1 MTTDTVMQ
9 DVQAA
14 ITALQSGDSALAREQ
29 LGVIWERIRHAPRP
43 LHECT
48 LAHFMAD
55 AQDDPT
61 HELAWDLRALEAAQR
76 CSETEASAYHESLSM
91 AGFMPSLHLNLADV
105 YRRLGDRYHS
115 MQHLVEGRAAA
126 VDMPDGPYASMI
138 RRGLDR
144 LAERLE
150 VSASPPWVSFAPQ
163 PPPPGYSDAAAK

>member
-1 MTTDTVMQ
+1 MAADTREGKVVTTDTIMQ
-9 DVQAA
+9 DIQAA
-14 ITALQSGDSALAREQ
+14 IATRQGGDRALAREQ
-29 LGVIWERIRHAPRP
+29 LGAIWDRIRHAPQA

-61 HELAWDLRALEAAQR
+61 DELAWDLRALAAAQR
-76 CSETEASAYHESLSM
+76 CPEAEASAYHESLSI

-105 YRRLGDRYHS
+105 YRRLGDHDHS
-115 MQHLVEGRAAA
+115 MHHLAEGRAAA
-126 VDMPDGPYASMI
+126 ADIPDGPYASMI

-150 VSASPPWVSFAPQ
+150 ALA
-163 PPPPGYSDAAAK
+163 